1 MCCYLSQSLGSD
13 HVMDEL
19 NDETSTELHFL
30 DVDHFRLGEGGEETA
45 HAEAV
50 IQIAH
55 CIEEAGVPNAKG

>member
-1 MCCYLSQSLGSD
+1 
-13 HVMDEL
+13 MDEL